1 MNLYEFQKDILEKT
15 KEKNKVAY
23 YLDMGL
29 GKTFIGSEKMIEL
42 NTEFNLVICQKSKV
56 TDWIKHFKT
65 YYPCEYVYD
74 LTDTKDFNAVWYATP
89 SRKHKRICVINYDI
103 VYRRPELLKL
113 SNFTLMLD
121 ESSLI
126 QNEKTKRTKTISK
139 MNFSNLILLSGTPTD
154 GKYEKLYSQL
164 KLLGMKQ
171 TKTEFWNRYVN
182 YYTYEIKTGFNV
194 FPLLIVTGYKNVDE
208 LKMLMKNLGCVFM
221 KSEEVI
227 DLPKQVFTDIK
238 IDNTSYYKKFEKND
252 IVKIGD
258 TELVGDTVLNKL
270 LYSRKLCG
278 AFNENKLNA
287 LSDLLESSNDRF
299 IIFYNFNSELNAIKN
314 ICKKL
319 DKPLSVICG
328 DEKNLANYETE
339 NNSVSVIQYQAGSMG
354 LNLQQANKIIYFV
367 PTLSSSMYEQSKKRI
382 HRIGQSKT
390 CFYYQL
396 VVKDSVE
403 EKIYNA
409 LALQKDYTE
418 KLFEKE

>member
-29 GKTFIGSEKMIEL
+29 GKTFLGSEKMIEL
-42 NTEFNLVICQKSKV
+42 NTEFNLVVCQKSKV
-56 TDWIKHFKT
+56 DDWVKHFET
-65 YYPCEYVYD
+65 YYPCDFVYD
-74 LTDTKDFNAVWYATP
+74 LADKKDFTAVWYHQP
-89 SRKHKRICVINYDI
+89 SRKQKRICVINYDL

-182 YYTYEIKTGFNV
+182 YYTYEIKNGFNI
-194 FPLLIVTGYKNVDE
+194 FPLKLVTGYKNVYE

-227 DLPKQVFTDIK
+227 DLPEQVFTDIK
-238 IDNTSYYKKFEKND
+238 IDNTSFYKKFEKND

-319 DKPLSVICG
+319 NKPLSVICG

-339 NNSVSVIQYQAGSMG
+339 SNSVSVIQYQAGAMG

-382 HRIGQSKT
+382 HRIGQIKT

-403 EKIYNA
+403 EKIYNT
-409 LALQKDYTE
+409 LELQKDYTE